1 MENKELYY
9 GEITMN
15 SKGFWTTILK
25 DSDDKY
31 VGMLEWTTKAGLK
44 AKLKELGAK
53 WWKTLARIFAMSVM
67 AKGLH

>member
-53 WWKTLARIFAMSVM
+53 
-67 AKGLH
+67 